1 MAPQTVRQKIIE
13 YLGRHP
19 DASAG
24 QISLAVGVAAP
35 SVRYHLGLLRSDGRI
50 DVAGARKSASRGRP
64 RKVFRLSERLR
75 GSNLA
80 GLADAALRALLRGQ
94 PRRVDRSVESLA
106 NALVAQ
112 IGTIEPAARG
122 SGLLAALTD
131 KLSNLHY
138 EATWEAGAFGPRVL
152 FGHCP
157 YAAIVADHPELC
169 QMDTRMLSAEL
180 GVAARQAAKIDPK
193 LGGQAHC
200 IFVLK

>member
-1 MAPQTVRQKIIE
+1 MPRQTVRQKIIE

-19 DASAG
+19 DASAN
-24 QISLAVGVAAP
+24 QISRAVGVAVP
-35 SVRYHLGLLRSDGRI
+35 SVRYHLGLLRTDGRI
-50 DVAGARKSASRGRP
+50 EVAGERNTATRGRP
-64 RKVFRLSERLR
+64 RKIFRLSERLR

-94 PRRVDRSVESLA
+94 PRRVDGSVDSLA

-112 IGTIEPAARG
+112 IGMIEPATRG
-122 SGLLAALTD
+122 SRQLAALTD
-131 KLSNLHY
+131 KLSQLHY
-138 EATWEAGAFGPRVL
+138 EATWEAGASGPRVL

-157 YAAIVADHPELC
+157 YAAIIADHPELC
-169 QMDTRMLSAEL
+169 QMDSRMLSAEL
-180 GVAARQAAKIDPK
+180 GVAAAQAAKIDPK